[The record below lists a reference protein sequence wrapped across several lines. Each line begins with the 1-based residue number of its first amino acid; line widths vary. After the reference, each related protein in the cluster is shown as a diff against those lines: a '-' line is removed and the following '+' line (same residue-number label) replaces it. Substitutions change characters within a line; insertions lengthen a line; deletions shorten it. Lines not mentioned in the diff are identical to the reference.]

1 MQGDS
6 DRDLR
11 TGFFIFIIVVFLL
24 DKKSGE
30 FLFYVGSFLTGYSC
44 VKLRYL
50 YGYKERRG
58 EFMMFRNLCFGT
70 GNNQCIVLS

>member
-30 FLFYVGSFLTGYSC
+30 FLWDRF
-44 VKLRYL
+44 
-50 YGYKERRG
+50 
-58 EFMMFRNLCFGT
+58 
-70 GNNQCIVLS
+70 